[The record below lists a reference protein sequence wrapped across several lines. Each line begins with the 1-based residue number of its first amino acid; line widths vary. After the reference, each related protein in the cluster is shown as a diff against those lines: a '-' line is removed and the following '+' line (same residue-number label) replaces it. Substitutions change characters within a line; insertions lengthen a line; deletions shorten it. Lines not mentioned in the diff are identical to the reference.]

1 MDRRQQSRVSAA
13 IPVRVWGVSSKG
25 HAFQQNARAYNL
37 SNNGMLLEGFNQPVN
52 PGHTIQVQYGDE
64 TASFAVVWA
73 GWPGSR
79 RCGQIGLCKLPSEPS
94 LWHEFKLQNCVMYGA
109 KG

>member
-79 RCGQIGLCKLPSEPS
+79 RGGRLACASFLPNPAFGMNS
-94 LWHEFKLQNCVMYGA
+94 NCRTA
-109 KG
+109 